1 MNIDEMIRKAFIN
14 PINDKVKTIGVE
26 IEMPIVSKSINI
38 DMNKIQKMFKFLLN
52 KGFMIWSKDNEE
64 NIISVNNLEG
74 DKISLEYSMNTLE
87 FSINKSDN
95 LFEVFEKYMRYFNII
110 NEFLKKFEYEL
121 VGTGINPNYK
131 VINRKCLN
139 DNYYNAIEKLLL
151 MKPYKN
157 NKLFYIKR

>member
-38 DMNKIQKMFKFLLN
+38 DMNKIQKMFKFLLS
-52 KGFMIWSKDNEE
+52 KGFMIWSKDNKD

-87 FSINKSDN
+87 FSINKRDN
-95 LFEVFEKYMRYFNII
+95 LFELFERYMRYFNII
-110 NEFLKKFEYEL
+110 NEFVKNFEY
-121 VGTGINPNYK
+121 
-131 VINRKCLN
+131 
-139 DNYYNAIEKLLL
+139 
-151 MKPYKN
+151 
-157 NKLFYIKR
+157 